1 LNGLQDEASLATFSP
16 MERRV
21 FKKVIIRLMPILI
34 LAFALNYI
42 DRTNI
47 GFAALTMNRD
57 LGLSATQFGF
67 GAGILFFGY
76 CLFEVPSNLLL
87 FRVGARRWLAR
98 IMISWGLVTV
108 ATIFVTGPTSFYALR
123 LLLGIAEAGF
133 VPGAMFY
140 FSTWIPAQYRSR
152 VLAWFQLA
160 VPLASL
166 ISGPLSGSIFKLD
179 GFLGLAGWKWI
190 FVCEGVPA
198 AAIGVSLLFVLS
210 DSPSTAR
217 WLTSPER
224 EVVTL
229 NIGGEVRRREVHGL
243 SAALKDPRVLL
254 LAAIQFGFTLGSYAV
269 AIWLPQILQEFHLSN
284 GQVGWLASLPYLCGC
299 IATIL
304 WANYVDRTG
313 ARTVNLA
320 LTCLVGTIGL
330 VISIAT
336 DSLNVSLAG
345 MCVALVGITSAR
357 GIFWSIPPRFLS
369 GIGAAGGLALINSL
383 GTMGGFFGPI
393 LMGWLK
399 QRTGSYTPGLL
410 TMALLILLSGALA
423 LVVRRLLQSEPA
435 VETAKQF

>member
-1 LNGLQDEASLATFSP
+1 LSGPQDGASLATLSP
-16 MERRV
+16 NERLV
-21 FKKVIIRLMPILI
+21 FKKVIVRLMPILI
-34 LAFALNYI
+34 ISFVLNYI

-67 GAGILFFGY
+67 GAGILFLSY

-108 ATIFVTGPTSFYALR
+108 ATIFVTGPASFYALR

-140 FSTWIPAQYRSR
+140 FSTWIPSHYRSR
-152 VLAWFQLA
+152 ILAWFQLA

-166 ISGPLSGSIFKLD
+166 LSGPLSGYIFKLD
-179 GFLGLAGWKWI
+179 GFLGLAGWQWI
-190 FVCEGVPA
+190 FVCEGIPS
-198 AAIGVSLLFVLS
+198 AAIGVALLFVLS
-210 DSPSTAR
+210 DNPSTAK
-217 WLTSPER
+217 WLTALER
-224 EVVTL
+224 EVVTRH
-229 NIGGEVRRREVHGL
+229 ISGEVRRREVHGL
-243 SAALKDPRVLL
+243 GAAFKDPRVLL

-269 AIWLPQILQEFHLSN
+269 AIWLPQILQEFPISN
-284 GQVGWLASLPYLCGC
+284 GQIGWLASVPYLCGC

-320 LTCLVGTIGL
+320 LTCLVATIGL

-336 DSLNVSLAG
+336 DSLNVSLGG

-383 GTMGGFFGPI
+383 GTMGGFFGPL

-423 LVVRRLLQSEPA
+423 LVVRRLLQSEPVA
-435 VETAKQF
+435 ETAKQF